1 MLMSLL
7 VTLTLVAQNDVN
19 DTNERAVQSFA
30 ERLKASHE
38 QKKPAAVEADEDSN
52 ETKDSHAARH
62 FQVRMTQTVVA
73 GRR

>member
-19 DTNERAVQSFA
+19 DANEQAVQSFA

-38 QKKPAAVEADEDSN
+38 QKKPEAMEAEDEDN
-52 ETKDSHAARH
+52 QKKDSHGARP
-62 FQVRMTQTVVA
+62 FQVRMTQSVA
-73 GRR
+73 RRR

>member
-19 DTNERAVQSFA
+19 DTNEQAVQSFA

-38 QKKPAAVEADEDSN
+38 QKKPEAMEEAEEGDN
-52 ETKDSHAARH
+52 QNKNSHAARP
-62 FQVRMTQTVVA
+62 FQVRMTQTVA
-73 GRR
+73 RRR